1 MNPVFPTDK
10 LSPADA
16 AILETFVVPRYLS
29 LFGELALQLLLV
41 GESARIIH
49 LGCRT
54 GYPDLK
60 IYEHSDGADIVG
72 VDVSLPALELAR
84 NKAQVMGG
92 AHIEYRPA
100 SEGSLELE
108 EGLYT
113 HALTLHPTVS
123 GDERLGLLSDMER
136 LLCSGGQAIIAL
148 PLRGSFQEIADL
160 FREYALKHDD
170 SEFSKAVEA
179 GLLGRPSIESLSE
192 ELEQVGLSDV
202 DVEIR
207 QTSLTFDSGRA
218 FVEDPVSR
226 LLILPEVKAWL
237 GVEDV
242 AKPLAYVRDAI
253 DKYWSEGK
261 LELSLNVG
269 CASARKP

>member
-1 MNPVFPTDK
+1 LVFTTEK

-29 LFGELALQLLLV
+29 LFGDLLQQMLLLSD
-41 GESARIIH
+41 SARIVH

-60 IYEHSDGADIVG
+60 IYENSDGADIVG
-72 VDVSLPALELAR
+72 IDSSLPALELAR
-84 NKAQVMGG
+84 NKAQVMGDVR
-92 AHIEYRPA
+92 IEYRPA
-100 SEGSLELE
+100 SDANFEGE

-113 HALTLHPTVS
+113 HALTLHPNV
-123 GDERLGLLSDMER
+123 GSDDRIQLMSEMER
-136 LLCSGGQAIIAL
+136 LLCSGGQALIAL

-170 SEFSKAVEA
+170 TEFSKAVEA
-179 GLLGRPSIESLSE
+179 ALLARPSIEALSD

-207 QTSLTFDSGRA
+207 QTSLIFDSGRA

-226 LLILPEVKAWL
+226 LLILPEVKAWI

-242 AKPLAYVRDAI
+242 TKPLSYLRDAI